1 MRKFIYR
8 LSGIE
13 SVSVSLNPFYYL
25 SKFFFKIFSILN
37 GKAILNGPF
46 KGLILADVR
55 RGSEY
60 IPKYLGTY
68 ESELYSYIEEC
79 RLSQKPTMIIDIG
92 ADDGYYS
99 IGFATILDNGV
110 VFSYELNPESCFHLQ
125 KNIEINHSLLK
136 NSIQLKIFNK
146 KIDEFIDIENVLEMH
161 KDYAILIKSDIE
173 GGEYELFKEE
183 FIESL
188 SLYPVTIL
196 IETHLSKDLE
206 KALIEKF
213 ILYGFQCEIIDKVNT
228 KKRLNYYQLNFF
240 SKILLSIFWNKW
252 TNEHRPKFNRWIKL
266 KKI

>member
-13 SVSVSLNPFYYL
+13 SVSESLNPFYYL
-25 SKFFFKIFSILN
+25 SSIFFRFFSILN

-46 KGLILADVR
+46 KGLILADVT

-68 ESELYSYIEEC
+68 ESEIYPYIEEYK
-79 RLSQKPTMIIDIG
+79 SSNKPTMIIDIG

-99 IGFATILDNGV
+99 IGFATIIDNGV
-110 VFSYELNPESCFHLQ
+110 VFSYELNTESCFHLQ
-125 KNIEINHSLLK
+125 KNIEINQSLLK
-136 NSIQLKIFNK
+136 NSIQIKVFNK
-146 KIDEFIDIENVLEMH
+146 KIDEFIDIKDVLEMH

-173 GGEYELFKEE
+173 GGEYELFKDE

-188 SLYPVTIL
+188 SSYPVSIL
-196 IETHLSKDLE
+196 IETHLSLDLE

-213 ILYGFQCEIIDKVNT
+213 ILYGFQCEIIDKLNQ
-228 KKRLNYYQLNFF
+228 KNRLNYNHLNLF
-240 SKILLSIFWNKW
+240 SKILLSVFWNKW